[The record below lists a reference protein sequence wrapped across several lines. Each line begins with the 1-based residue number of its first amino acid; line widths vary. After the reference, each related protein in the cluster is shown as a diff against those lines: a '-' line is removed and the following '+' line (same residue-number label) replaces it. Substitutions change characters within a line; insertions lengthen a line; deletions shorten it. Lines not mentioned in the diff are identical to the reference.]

1 MGLLIGLPLRL
12 LGLIFALLRL
22 ALPVVVVLAVVWLWK
37 RRREGAPTREEQEEL
52 HENPHFHGPVYT
64 VDYEDVDESKDG
76 EEQ

>member
-37 RRREGAPTREEQEEL
+37 RRRAGAPTREEEL